1 MPSTTAAVC
10 RTPWWTSCGP
20 GCCEPGM
27 ADWAPGAVVAGDFV
41 VERELGRGGFG
52 RVALVHGRRSGERY
66 AVKRLTSADP
76 AEQGRLLAEAQRW
89 VSLPG
94 HPHITACRFV
104 RTIGD
109 EVAVF
114 SEYAP
119 GGSLADRVATG
130 DLRAAEIPAIAL
142 QTAWGLDAV
151 HALGMLHLD
160 VKPANVLFD
169 ADGTAKLADF
179 GLAARS
185 EVAPETTARLE
196 AVVDY
201 LAADMGEVG
210 KHLVWSA
217 LTANKDTLA
226 AVPSGRTSAY
236 ASPEQAEGRTAG
248 RGADLWSWAVTVL
261 EMYVGERRWPSG
273 TVAPYI
279 LDAVERG
286 QHECRIPVPAH
297 ITCMLR
303 SCFALDPADR
313 PRSLLEAAEALF
325 PDAPHLTPPER
336 LTVLS
341 SSAPRS
347 RKLGVGTEWDDPRG
361 YLNFAYERAGRDPA
375 EAVQYWPRRGGGFTA
390 HTLADLYGFQQAFD
404 VLSTAPTSE
413 DQIEGLA
420 RIRWNQAQIQRVLGD
435 GDKAIRDLE
444 AAATL
449 LADSGTARHHAMRA
463 VTLHTMATVL
473 REQGRHEDAIAAG
486 DEAIR
491 DTAHI
496 EDPREAAGLRGSV
509 LLAQANAMIVD
520 GGTESAVID
529 SLRNARNELRAAE
542 DPGGQARVLALMAV
556 LRDRADAPEEA
567 ASLWAEVDRLL
578 DQLDDARQETGSDE
592 PQVLRALMLRNRAK
606 LAFRMEDKLQHARQ
620 AVEILSP
627 LVEKFGRYDLSAD
640 LASACVV
647 AGYAYEH
654 LGMPQESLRSYRQGR
669 LLYQDV
675 VQRDGR
681 GNLADEL
688 SECLEFESTLTLN
701 LHGAEQAL
709 ELIRSAVDLWQR
721 LADLEGMG
729 EWGTQLVR
737 ARIGLAIALEEAG
750 LPGALDVLDQG
761 ARDLAELG
769 SRRTPHLIGLEALI
783 HRERGVV
790 HRRAGDLQAA
800 YDACATALALLREAG
815 EQPRS
820 KDIRTLTLETMS
832 SVLTE
837 AGHLEEAL
845 GALADAA
852 AETEAL
858 VEMGHHPPAALAG
871 SRHRLANL
879 LLETGRLEE
888 FSDESAKV
896 LDLYAGLL
904 AEGRSDLRFEA
915 FRLAYARASALH
927 MLGWLDAAI
936 DVFRQARAFGAD
948 LPDDDAPM
956 RSFQRHPEMVRRWQ
970 RWVPA
975 RDGGAAEP
983 LDATRM
989 LRLLDDQIADL
1000 GALRTAAPGDLGLLL
1015 ADLTTRMEQTR
1026 PLGQAGRTYEA
1037 SRILEPLL
1045 GSALWLSRMHP
1056 GEETGAL
1063 VGEMGLLLGVFSLHA
1078 HRNRTAVRGFR
1089 TAIDSFGQLAAR
1101 EAGQRY
1107 RDRWFEAHIA
1117 LAGCLQVCGDGDSVH
1132 EVVRKLEGNVRRWA
1146 PQQAAYWSNRIRQTL
1161 DLLG

>member
-1 MPSTTAAVC
+1 
-10 RTPWWTSCGP
+10 
-20 GCCEPGM
+20 M
-27 ADWAPGAVVAGDFV
+27 ADWAPGIVVAGDFV

-52 RVALVHGRRSGERY
+52 RVVLVNGRRSGKRY
-66 AVKRLTSADP
+66 AVKRLASADL

-89 VSLPG
+89 VSLPA

-119 GGSLADRVATG
+119 GGSLADRIAAA

-142 QTAWGLDAV
+142 QTAWGLDTV

-179 GLAARS
+179 GLAARN
-185 EVAPETTARLE
+185 EMAPEATVQLE
-196 AVVDY
+196 ALVDY
-201 LAADMGEVG
+201 IAGDDLGELG

-217 LTANKDTLA
+217 LAEDTLA

-279 LDAVERG
+279 LDALERG
-286 QHECRIPVPAH
+286 QHECRIPIPAH
-297 ITCMLR
+297 VARMLR
-303 SCFALDPADR
+303 LCFALDPADR
-313 PRSLLEAAEALF
+313 PRSLLEAAEALR

-347 RKLGVGTEWDDPRG
+347 RKLGVDAEWDDPRG

-375 EAVQYWPRRGGGFTA
+375 EAVEYWPRRGGGFTA
-390 HTLADLYGFQQAFD
+390 HALADLYAFQHASD
-404 VLSTAPTSE
+404 MLSTAPTTE

-449 LADSGTARHHAMRA
+449 LADTGTARHHAMRA
-463 VTLHTMATVL
+463 VTLLTMATAL
-473 REQGRHEDAIAAG
+473 REQGRHDDAIAAG

-491 DTAHI
+491 DAAHI
-496 EDPREAAGLRGSV
+496 EDSRKAASLRGSV
-509 LLAQANAMIVD
+509 LLAQANAVIAD
-520 GGTESAVID
+520 GGAEQAVIG
-529 SLRNARNELRAAE
+529 SLRTALDEFRAAE
-542 DPGGQARVLALMAV
+542 NLGGQPQVVALMAV
-556 LRDRADAPEEA
+556 LRDRAGAPDEA
-567 ASLWAEVDRLL
+567 AALWAEADRLL
-578 DQLDDARQETGSDE
+578 NLLDDARQETGSE
-592 PQVLRALMLRNRAK
+592 GSHVLRAFMLTNRAK
-606 LAFRMEDKLQHARQ
+606 LASGMEDKLEHAKR
-620 AVEILSP
+620 AVEILSSV
-627 LVEKFGRYDLSAD
+627 VEQFGRYDLSAE
-640 LASACVV
+640 LGSACVV

-654 LGMPQESLRSYRQGR
+654 LGMPQESLESYRHGR

-675 VQRDGR
+675 VQRGGR
-681 GNLADEL
+681 ADLADEL
-688 SECLEFESTLTLN
+688 SECLELESTLVRN
-701 LHGAEQAL
+701 LYGPEQAL
-709 ELIRSAVDLWQR
+709 QLIRVAVDMWRR
-721 LADLEGMG
+721 LANLEGMG
-729 EWGTQLVR
+729 EWGIQLVR
-737 ARIGLAIALEEAG
+737 SRIGLAIALEEAAQ
-750 LPGALDVLDQG
+750 PGALDVLDQA

-769 SRRTPHLIGLEALI
+769 PLRTKHLIVQEALI
-783 HRERGVV
+783 YRGRAVV
-790 HRRAGDLQAA
+790 HRRAGDLRAA
-800 YDACATALALLREAG
+800 YEACATALILLREAG
-815 EQPRS
+815 EQPES
-820 KDIRTLTLETMS
+820 IDIRTLTLETMS

-837 AGHLEEAL
+837 TGHLEEAL

-852 AETEAL
+852 AETEVL
-858 VEMGHHPPAALAG
+858 VEMGHRPPAALAG

-879 LLETGRLEE
+879 LFETGRLEE
-888 FSDESAKV
+888 FTEESAKV
-896 LDLYAGLL
+896 LDLYARLL
-904 AEGRSDLRFEA
+904 TEGRSDLRFDA

-927 MLGWLDAAI
+927 LLGCLDAAI
-936 DVFRQARAFGAD
+936 DVFHQARAFGIE

-956 RSFQRHPEMVRRWQ
+956 RVFKRHPGMVRRWQ
-970 RWVPA
+970 RWVPP
-975 RDGGAAEP
+975 RDGGAAELP
-983 LDATRM
+983 DATRM

-1000 GALRTAAPGDLGLLL
+1000 GALLIAEPGDLGPLL
-1015 ADLTTRMEQTR
+1015 ADLTMRMEQTR

-1037 SRILEPLL
+1037 SRLLEPLL
-1045 GSALWLSRMHP
+1045 GSALWLSRTHP

-1063 VGEMGLLLGVFSLHA
+1063 AGEMGLRLGVFSLHA
-1078 HRNRTAVRGFR
+1078 HRDRTAVRGFR

-1117 LAGCLQVCGDGDSVH
+1117 LAGCLKVYGDGDGVH

-1146 PQQAAYWSNRIRQTL
+1146 PQQAAYWSNRIRQAL
-1161 DLLG
+1161 DGLG